1 MIDWILGILIF
12 GAAALIIV
20 KMFIKSAK
28 GESFCCSSGCSCAE
42 KEKCH
47 YSKI

>member
-1 MIDWILGILIF
+1 MINWILGTLIF
-12 GAAALIIV
+12 GLAAFVIAR
-20 KMFIKSAK
+20 MFIKSAK

-42 KEKCH
+42 RDKCY